1 MADVKTVEDPS
12 ENILNCRLT
21 VRKFN
26 NRIKD
31 AELDDIYK
39 DVPCNQCRRPI
50 LDEAS
55 ELLKECGRLID
66 HYTKDAIPPSQIA
79 KVCCV
84 TCSKGK
90 FDKIQK

>member
-1 MADVKTVEDPS
+1 MADVKSVEEPS
-12 ENILNCRLT
+12 ESIFNCRLT
-21 VRKFN
+21 VRTFN
-26 NRIKD
+26 NKIKD
-31 AELDDIYK
+31 AALDEIYK
-39 DVPCNQCRRPI
+39 DVPCNQCRKLI

-66 HYTKDAIPPSQIA
+66 HYSKDAIPPPQIA

-90 FDKIQK
+90 FEKIRK